1 MFAKVNVRGRN
12 AQTVA
17 NDCEGLPNCSAGY
30 LESARILE
38 NQARYGEAFLIY
50 YTAKQH
56 IRPDDLYFK
65 EIESRKS
72 LLLSKIDQINT
83 KSIKRLSPDVFDSIL
98 ADLSLPD
105 RIHCAQTCKGWWH
118 KFMSWPKLWSDIDF
132 RVLPHS
138 ELLSTQLKDKPLRRV
153 TIPLSYM

>member
-17 NDCEGLPNCSAGY
+17 NDCEGLPNCLAGY

-105 RIHCAQTCKGWWH
+105 RIHCAQTCKGWRH
-118 KFMSWPKLWSDIDF
+118 KFIAGLNCGVTMIFVYSRTLNSYQ
-132 RVLPHS
+132 RN
-138 ELLSTQLKDKPLRRV
+138 LKTSRCV
-153 TIPLSYM
+153 A